1 MKNKFNKI
9 LLIIS
14 CVVVVLIVVLAILG
28 SFSRKGYLSEFKL
41 LSSKNGNYTYS
52 FRIRYYNKIFRN
64 SDIYG
69 VYIDTNK
76 IIQDNS
82 FVKEIK
88 MQENGSPFGNL
99 VSSKKIN
106 KINNVYY
113 KLKVKIKFIIIFAL
127 LIFSL
132 SILYYRYNKQIN
144 SFIFS
149 NKKIIEY
156 ICISIISIFI
166 IVLFILL
173 ILGNKERIGYLNKF
187 SLNSNATL
195 KANNIEDIKENF
207 TVNGK
212 LNNKELQK
220 YILTNESIT
229 NYAYNFTVGFN
240 DKFFQYGKY
249 YLVYINTDEVVKN
262 NSFIKEINMKND
274 LGVNTGTLISSKII
288 KEKKIEN
295 VTYTLTLKEQYVL
308 LIGFLIFLL
317 ILYFITKSKNDK
329 LFIAFIILTGFL
341 LFLFQFWVGFPGST
355 GNADCHQ
362 ILLSAVTNNF
372 INWHPVFIQVM
383 LNVLFKIFGYEWYY
397 LFLITLI
404 CFYSGLIFIILGLY
418 LKYKNTRVIFLYLI
432 AFIGNIY
439 LFNFTQLK
447 DIIAISYLWLACSLI
462 FFSIFVKLGKKQKI
476 ILYVFVG
483 LNLLLSMLS
492 RHNFI
497 VTIYP
502 IFVYFSYLMLKD
514 KYSNLKELLIKFC
527 ALMFLFAILLISI
540 YKITPMIFV
549 NKNTKFL
556 KGISATSNTFALQIV
571 GCAVLSNDDS
581 MIPKEWYNENKNFND
596 LIKHYEKYPFSS
608 TKIYAPWR
616 TDSIFNANKELSDV
630 KKVWVKYILKH
641 PLSYIKH
648 ILVFTKIQWTLKI
661 HRPILHYTDEDP
673 YKVFKEISVAHYED
687 PSLYDSIF
695 CFNLERYKKEDFQ
708 TQRRYFYF
716 FKNHL
721 INMSYIY
728 SIIISTLL
736 FFVSGI
742 LWIKN
747 ANFRNKLLLITFSLA
762 FSGFATSIIVAM
774 FNPTRND
781 RYIHPVLQIA
791 ILSIISFLSFVYDRG
806 GFKMFIKELRG
817 KDK

>member
-127 LIFSL
+127 STFSL

-341 LFLFQFWVGFPGST
+341 LFLFQFWVGFPGS
-355 GNADCHQ
+355 NS
-362 ILLSAVTNNF
+362 LSDNLTMMVYAVTHKYN
-372 INWHPVFIQVM
+372 NWHPISLQLI
-383 LNVLFKIFGYEWYY
+383 LNFLYKIFGYEWYY
-397 LFLITLI
+397 FFFITLV
-404 CFYSGLIFIILGLY
+404 CFYGGLTFIVLALY
-418 LKYKNTRVIFLYLI
+418 IKFKNAKVIFLYLI

-439 LFNFTQLK
+439 SFNFTQMK
-447 DIIAISYLWLACSLI
+447 DVLAISFLWLSCSIIL
-462 FFSIFVKLGKKQKI
+462 FSILVKLSKKTI
-476 ILYVFVG
+476 VILYIFVG

-502 IFVYFSYLMLKD
+502 IFIYFSYCIMKN
-514 KYSNLKELLIKFC
+514 KYKNLKQFFIRFST
-527 ALMFLFAILLISI
+527 LMFLFAILLLTI
-540 YKITPMIFV
+540 YKIPPIFV
-549 NKNTKFL
+549 SKDADRVNIPAYNHIIL
-556 KGISATSNTFALQIV
+556 LQIAA
-571 GCAVLSNDDS
+571 CAVPANDGS
-581 MIPKEWYNENKNFND
+581 MIPIEWYEEGKTFEDLKNQYYKNRFNGD
-596 LIKHYEKYPFSS
+596 NISTPWSKNNIIKSQKLEKLKSIWIKYIIKYP
-608 TKIYAPWR
+608 I
-616 TDSIFNANKELSDV
+616 N
-630 KKVWVKYILKH
+630 
-641 PLSYIKH
+641 YIKH
-648 ILVFTKIQWTLKI
+648 IIGFAKRQYNMVNFRKIEHHTDEILKGGHKKLLNYFTKAEKEKF
-661 HRPILHYTDEDP
+661 IL
-673 YKVFKEISVAHYED
+673 
-687 PSLYDSIF
+687 
-695 CFNLERYKKEDFQ
+695 
-708 TQRRYFYF
+708 QRRYFYYTKDNF
-716 FKNHL
+716 PNIK
-721 INMSYIY
+721 YIY
-728 SIIISTLL
+728 PILLNAIIFLISTIFLLKNKKNDINLLTFSISLSGICTALIII
-736 FFVSGI
+736 
-742 LWIKN
+742 
-747 ANFRNKLLLITFSLA
+747 FSPV
-762 FSGFATSIIVAM
+762 T
-774 FNPTRND
+774 ND